1 DLIGHQGAIDC
12 IAISSDG
19 KLLASGSSDNSVNI
33 WNIAENVCIP
43 NMGHRPR
50 ADDPICGRA

>member
-1 DLIGHQGAIDC
+1 MERNSHQLTVKFHHILDTATTGRVHDLIGHQGAIDC

-33 WNIAENVCIP
+33 W
-43 NMGHRPR
+43 
-50 ADDPICGRA
+50 